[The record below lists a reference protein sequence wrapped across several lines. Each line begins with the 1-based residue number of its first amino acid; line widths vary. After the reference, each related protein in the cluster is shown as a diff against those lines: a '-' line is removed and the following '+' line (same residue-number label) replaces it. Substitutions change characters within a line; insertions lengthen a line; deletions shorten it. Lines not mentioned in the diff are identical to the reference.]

1 MLKRKRCIV
10 LTVCI
15 CCFLFSVT
23 AFAAT
28 RDSKGWNVYN
38 SSRTVYAN
46 VGVTYVSDTFDNK
59 TVVGYTARVLG
70 QDASAVTQTKPARL
84 EIEGPY
90 SGKIDKYFWDGHQ
103 LVGSQKLSD
112 KNTYVT
118 VYITID
124 DVIRNA
130 TRVNLD

>member
-1 MLKRKRCIV
+1 MLKRKRCIA

-46 VGVTYVSDTFDNK
+46 VGVTYVSDTFKHK
-59 TVVGYTARVLG
+59 TVVGYTAQVHG
-70 QDASAVTQTKPARL
+70 QDASAVIQTKPARL
-84 EIEGPY
+84 EISGQY
-90 SGKIDKYFWDGHQ
+90 SGNINETFWDGHPIS
-103 LVGSQKLSD
+103 GTEKFSD
-112 KNTYVT
+112 ENTFVT
-118 VYITID
+118 AYITID

-130 TRVNLD
+130 TRVNLN